1 MVSGSSMIPIE
12 KSCITRHE
20 FIARTTG
27 MLYGYGSNERSL
39 NLVEPEAGLSHMH
52 PYQSGGCPHAHSDI
66 T

>member
-20 FIARTTG
+20 FIVRTTG
-27 MLYGYGSNERSL
+27 ILYGPNERLL